1 MLVTMTDRELYRL
14 GIIQRV
20 FDRALLQRDAADILE
35 LSVRQVQRLVR
46 LYRTDGATAVERA
59 HLTLQDRLVKELR
72 IIGSSSVEAANA
84 YADEFMDDYNER
96 FAKAPRHDFDVHWPL
111 ENDDDL
117 AVFFTWREHSSSVKI
132 SDSTV

>member
-1 MLVTMTDRELYRL
+1 MEKLSYAL
-14 GIIQRV
+14 GM
-20 FDRALLQRDAADILE
+20 
-35 LSVRQVQRLVR
+35 
-46 LYRTDGATAVERA
+46 
-59 HLTLQDRLVKELR
+59 
-72 IIGSSSVEAANA
+72 IIGQNLKNMGV
-84 YADEFMDDYNER
+84 ADLHNER